1 MLSLRNSWLFAAL
14 LVLSP
19 ARILAGSPNEPVD
32 VTYRTSASEVRLAF
46 FTTDG
51 KNHPVDVVSKED
63 FAVVDD
69 DMIVRDFR
77 SLMRSEETALDVV
90 ILVDTSGSIASRLH
104 YVRKDVLSLIR
115 QNPADSRVSVMS
127 FSGLQPALLC
137 SGDCGSA
144 EATRKLMATQASGAT
159 PLYDA
164 LAYAAEFLADRH
176 VRGARPVLLLFSD
189 ADDTISR
196 TSARDALQAVI
207 AAGAL
212 LYTVDLN
219 VIGRP
224 DKEKM
229 EITRTAALRCG
240 GWPRRPGAD
249 TFPLASKRPTHCK
262 RRSTICALPMWS
274 LTLCPAARSGST
286 HCEFFLDTIQP
297 YSFIAVAV
305 ITTEPA
311 FRNRRRMKRM
321 FCLILSF
328 LTLPAYAQHLGI
340 YQHGTVVRMR
350 MGECLPAIIV

>member
-14 LVLSP
+14 LLLSP
-19 ARILAGSPNEPVD
+19 AGILAGSPNEPVD
-32 VTYRTSASEVRLAF
+32 ATYRTSASEVRLSF
-46 FTTDG
+46 FTTDRE
-51 KNHPVDVVSKED
+51 NHPIDVVSKED

-69 DMIVRDFR
+69 DIIVRDFR

-164 LAYAAEFLADRH
+164 LAYGAEFLADRH
-176 VRGARPVLLLFSD
+176 VPGARPVLLLFSD
-189 ADDTISR
+189 GDDTISR

-207 AAGAL
+207 AAGAM

-219 VIGRP
+219 VIGGP
-224 DKEKM
+224 DKRKNGDHPGGSVTLRRLAETTGGRYFS
-229 EITRTAALRCG
+229 TREEAASALQAALEDLRASYVVTYAL
-240 GWPRRPGAD
+240 PRRTIGFHSLRILP
-249 TFPLASKRPTHCK
+249 RHNPTLQFHC
-262 RRSTICALPMWS
+262 
-274 LTLCPAARSGST
+274 RSG
-286 HCEFFLDTIQP
+286 
-297 YSFIAVAV
+297 Y
-305 ITTEPA
+305 
-311 FRNRRRMKRM
+311 
-321 FCLILSF
+321 
-328 LTLPAYAQHLGI
+328 Y
-340 YQHGTVVRMR
+340 YGTSV
-350 MGECLPAIIV
+350 P